1 MKSFKQTAKLL
12 KQMKKIIITILVLIP
27 LLIIGGFWFAGSSL
41 STPMP
46 VTVGNCPSD
55 LTCEN
60 IEFSSESGA
69 NIKGWF
75 LKGDEGKGA
84 IVLMH
89 GLRSN
94 RLSLVER
101 IRFLRKAGY
110 SVLAFDFQGS
120 GESVGEHLTFG
131 FLESRDAT
139 ASLKFIRQKL
149 PNEKVG
155 VIGIS
160 MGGAAFLL
168 QKESPKVDAV
178 ILEMVYPTI
187 QKAIENRMNL
197 WLFNGADNLA
207 FMMTKQLPMRIG
219 VSADELR
226 PLDHIKSVTCPIFI
240 IAGENDHHT
249 TLAESRQLFEAANQP
264 KDLWVV
270 SQAEHGDLL
279 KNAPKD
285 YEQKVLGFF
294 ETTLRGEKK

>member
-1 MKSFKQTAKLL
+1 
-12 KQMKKIIITILVLIP
+12 MKKIIITILVLIP
-27 LLIIGGFWFAGSSL
+27 ILIIGAFWFAGSSL

-55 LTCEN
+55 LNCEN
-60 IEFSSESGA
+60 IEFPSESGA

-75 LKGDEGKGA
+75 LKGEEGKGA
-84 IVLMH
+84 VVLMH

-94 RLSLVER
+94 RLSLIER
-101 IRFLRKAGY
+101 IRFLRNSGY

-120 GESVGEHLTFG
+120 GESKGESLTFG
-131 FLESRDAT
+131 YLESRDAT
-139 ASLKFIRQKL
+139 ASLKFIKQKL

-155 VIGIS
+155 VVGIS

-168 QKESPKVDAV
+168 QKDPQKVDAL

-187 QKAIENRMNL
+187 QKAIENRLNL

-207 FMMTKQLPMRIG
+207 FLLTKQLPMRIG
-219 VSADELR
+219 VSVEELR
-226 PLDHIKSVTCPIFI
+226 PLDHIKSVNCPTFI

-249 TLAESRQLFEAANQP
+249 TLTESRQLFETANQP
-264 KDLWVV
+264 KDLWIVP
-270 SQAEHGDLL
+270 QAEHGDLL

-285 YEQKVLGFF
+285 YERKVLEFF
-294 ETTLRGEKK
+294 EKTLRGK